1 MTCYYC
7 NDTLTSDN
15 ESIEHII
22 PNAIGGRLKSKELL
36 CKKCNSL
43 LGKKYDAELCNSL
56 STISGFLDIKRQKGE
71 NPTIKNVSSESG
83 KKYNLIK
90 GRHPEMSSPIIDLDK
105 DSNTVHISARNEKEL
120 KDIIKGLKKKYPN
133 LDDTDLE
140 KKFIRQKHYMDE
152 ALTMTMQ
159 VGSKNFL
166 KAIIKI
172 AINYFL
178 LKTGDRKTINQQI
191 IDLQSDKEIGVE
203 TIRHYYTH
211 ESVRHINAEEI
222 THSIYINGEKKNKYL
237 FAFVE
242 LFSAYAF
249 VVSLNTN
256 YLGDDINFSYTYDVL
271 TCSIV
276 EKNIV
281 INYKGKLDESDVELN
296 KEFIDTLTKKLN
308 RVMVIGDKRQTY
320 AIISELTKGAMKET
334 IGKYPQGTII
344 TEYMHADF
352 INKVSEDAA
361 PLIAHVH
368 NKQNKRIQKK

>member
-7 NDTLTSDN
+7 NDTLTSEN

-43 LGKKYDAELCNSL
+43 LGEKYDSELCNSL
-56 STISGFLDIKRQKGE
+56 STISGCLDIKRQKGE
-71 NPTIKNVSSESG
+71 NPTIKNVRSESG

-90 GRHPEMSSPIIDLDK
+90 GRHPEMASPIVDLDK

-140 KKFIRQKHYMDE
+140 KKFVRQKYYMDE

-159 VGSKNFL
+159 VGSKKFL

-178 LKTGDRKTINQQI
+178 LQTGDRKAISQQI
-191 IDLQSDKEIGVE
+191 IDLQSDREIGVE
-203 TIRHYYTH
+203 IIRHYYAD
-211 ESVRHINAEEI
+211 ESVSYINAEEI
-222 THSIYINGEKKNKYL
+222 THSIYIKGDKKNKYL

-242 LFSAYAF
+242 LFSSYAF

-256 YLGDDINFSYTYDVL
+256 YFGNEINFSYTYDVL
-271 TCSIV
+271 TCLTV

-281 INYKGKLDESDVELN
+281 INYTGKLDESDIELN
-296 KEFIDTLTKKLN
+296 KGFIDTLTKKLN
-308 RVMVIGDKRQTY
+308 RVMEIGDKRQRN
-320 AIISELTKGAMKET
+320 AIISELTNAAMKET
-334 IGKYPQGTII
+334 IGKYPQGTKI
-344 TEYMHADF
+344 TQDMLADF
-352 INKVSEDAA
+352 ITKVSEDAV
-361 PLIAHVH
+361 PFIAHLH
-368 NKQNKRIQKK
+368 KKQNKRIPKK